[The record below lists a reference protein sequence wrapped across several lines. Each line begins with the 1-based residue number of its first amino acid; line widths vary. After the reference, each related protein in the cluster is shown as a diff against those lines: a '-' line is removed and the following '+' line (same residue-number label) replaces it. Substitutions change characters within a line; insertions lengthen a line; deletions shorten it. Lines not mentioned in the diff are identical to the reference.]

1 LVAPGM
7 MKCIL
12 LFSFAFKLPH
22 DATFK
27 NFIGQTHVQIN
38 KPLLILKNHARDV
51 AKYLVM
57 GYFATSHKIY
67 HMENKYTR
75 YIL

>member
-1 LVAPGM
+1 MMLHLKTLLVKPM
-7 MKCIL
+7 
-12 LFSFAFKLPH
+12 FK
-22 DATFK
+22 
-27 NFIGQTHVQIN
+27 IN

-75 YIL
+75 NIL